1 MHLCIYIEY
10 FCYDFIKMY
19 MNKKYLGDD
28 GIYFKHIS
36 TFLDGDIQKL
46 SWYCLC
52 GLDIYFNIYL
62 YII

>member
-36 TFLDGDIQKL
+36 ECSTMIF
-46 SWYCLC
+46 
-52 GLDIYFNIYL
+52 
-62 YII
+62 